1 MHRLLFI
8 PLYSVIKA
16 TVHSVL
22 ELLAEQKLLSYSWEE
37 GGGQKLTFIERTV
50 RIFLCSKFKMKVRWH
65 LIRSAWAY
73 HYQNTDFFLT
83 SNSTMHFK
91 YIGGKL
97 YQNVS

>member
-1 MHRLLFI
+1 MFSHVHRLLFI

-65 LIRSAWAY
+65 MVHSAWTH
-73 HYQNTDFFLT
+73 HY
-83 SNSTMHFK
+83 
-91 YIGGKL
+91 
-97 YQNVS
+97 

>member
-1 MHRLLFI
+1 MLLFI

-50 RIFLCSKFKMKVRWH
+50 RIFLCSKLEMKVRWH
-65 LIRSAWAY
+65 LVRSAWVH
-73 HYQNTDFFLT
+73 HYQSSDFLEF
-83 SNSTMHFK
+83 SNSTIHTGC
-91 YIGGKL
+91 IGF
-97 YQNVS
+97 